1 MDFRPQG
8 AAPTTRRSL
17 RSAVALAVV
26 SLAIAAALVLGA
38 WDGCYGVS
46 KAPTDVRTVA
56 PVATPSQY
64 AWTVGDGGAVHATR
78 NGGSSWSAQTSGTG
92 AGLSDVVFT
101 DGRNGWAVGY
111 DGYTGTVIAT
121 QDGGTT
127 WTSQNPGTGAV
138 LEGVAFSDPLH
149 GWAVGAYGAI
159 LATATGGTYWSPQ
172 TSGTSA
178 WLYDVA
184 FSDARHGWAVG
195 ADGVIIATT
204 NGGSTWSPQA
214 SGTTDYLE
222 GVSCTDAS
230 HAWAVGTDGAVVA
243 TTNGGATWS
252 PQTSGTG
259 ADLWAVTFVDSSH
272 GWAVGWDAFSA
283 VPQRGV
289 ILATTDGGTTWMKQ
303 ATGRDEWLHGVAF
316 SDTTH
321 GWAAGRNI
329 ETEVGSILATKDGGA
344 TWTVQKTGVGT
355 FCNAVAARRVFTPAA
370 TSSTGSGR
378 AGSVAGPSLALT
390 WENGIVTTVYD
401 VQNPEVAAAPIT
413 ITATETSL
421 PSSYGVQTGR
431 SLEVTASLVF
441 TGGAELAVPP
451 TALSGLG
458 IAESLASKLVAFS
471 RSRAGVVTE
480 LPGRYEPATKKSTF
494 MSESLSTTFILAT
507 DTKKPVAKALANAT
521 VKRGKKAT
529 LKYRI
534 ADGRPV
540 TTVVITI
547 AKGKRTRKT
556 LRLGWRTTNTNL
568 VAGFTCKLPAGA
580 YTYTVKATDRPGN
593 ASATTAACTRKLV
606 VRP

>member
-1 MDFRPQG
+1 MDGRPQD
-8 AAPTTRRSL
+8 AASTTRRSL
-17 RSAVALAVV
+17 RPAVALAVV

-56 PVATPSQY
+56 PLASPAQY
-64 AWTVGDGGAVHATR
+64 AWTVGDSGAVHATR
-78 NGGSSWSAQTSGTG
+78 NGGSSWSEQKSGTG
-92 AGLSDVVFT
+92 AGLADVTFT
-101 DGRNGWAVGY
+101 DGRNGWAVGF
-111 DGYTGTVIAT
+111 DGYSGTVVAT

-172 TSGTSA
+172 TSGTSE

-195 ADGVIIATT
+195 AGGVILATT

-222 GVSCTDAS
+222 GVSCTDTD
-230 HAWAVGTDGAVVA
+230 HAWAVGTDGAIVA
-243 TTNGGATWS
+243 TANGGATWS

-259 ADLWAVTFVDSSH
+259 ADLWAVTFVDPMH
-272 GWAVGWDAFSA
+272 GWTVGWDAFSA
-283 VPQRGV
+283 LVERGV
-289 ILATTDGGTTWMKQ
+289 ILGTTDGGTTWTKQ
-303 ATGRDEWLHGVAF
+303 ATGRDEWLNGVGF
-316 SDTTH
+316 SDATH

-329 ETEVGSILATKDGGA
+329 ETEVGSILATQDGGA

-370 TSSTGSGR
+370 ASSPGSAR
-378 AGSVAGPSLALT
+378 TGSVAGPSLALT

-421 PSSYGVQTGR
+421 PSTCGVQTGR
-431 SLEVTASLVF
+431 SLEVAASLVF
-441 TGGAELAVPP
+441 TGGAELVVPP
-451 TALSGLG
+451 SALSGLG

-471 RSRAGVVTE
+471 KQDAGAVTE
-480 LPGRYEPATKKSTF
+480 LPGRYDPATKKSTF
-494 MSESLSTTFILAT
+494 TSESLSTTFILAT
-507 DTKKPVAKALANAT
+507 DTKRPVAKALANAV

-529 LKYRI
+529 LKYRV

-540 TTVVITI
+540 ATVVITI

-556 LRLGWRTTNTNL
+556 LRLGWRATNSTL
-568 VAGFTCKLPAGA
+568 TAGFTCRLPAGA
-580 YTYTVKATDRPGN
+580 YTYTVKATDRLGN
-593 ASATTAACTRKLV
+593 ASAKTAACTRRLV